1 MENLNKYLVSGYVVI
16 IFFIGILFY
25 LSKINSEYIVFTLIS
40 FLIIVSI
47 YFFYGMSLFKEKKE
61 IIISQ
66 VIEKKDSS
74 DDSEFFTNLSN
85 FSFSISNNIF
95 KEKIT
100 TKSKNQELQTVSD
113 NLNQMVDN
121 LSNSFSQMLDYFERF
136 QKNDFTVEIK
146 GNQTEELKTM
156 VDAINKLNVK
166 ISRMLLSSLKS
177 GTQFKKNADALRSN
191 MEHLSTNI
199 TTQATILEET
209 SASVEEITS
218 SVRNN
223 SIDVDKM
230 LKYSNELTIS
240 VKSGY
245 ESAKNSAEL
254 MDRINDKTKSIEEA
268 ISIIDQIAFQTNIL
282 SLNAAVEAA
291 TAGEA
296 GRGFAVVAAE
306 VRNLASR
313 SAEAAREIKLLVGSA
328 TQEANNGKNA
338 STEMIKEYDGL
349 NENIQ
354 KTKQIIENISASL
367 KEQERGIEQVN
378 VAIADLDSATQQNA
392 LKAQETREIANHND
406 QMATSMVVDT
416 NKTNFFGRDEFNK
429 SNK

>member
-1 MENLNKYLVSGYVVI
+1 MEKLNKYLVTGYVVT

-25 LSKINSEYIVFTLIS
+25 LSNINSKYILSV
-40 FLIIVSI
+40 LIIFLLVSSI
-47 YFFYGMSLFKEKKE
+47 LFFYGINLFKPKNDNFSLKEEEKN
-61 IIISQ
+61 
-66 VIEKKDSS
+66 
-74 DDSEFFTNLSN
+74 DDSEKEFFTEFTH
-85 FSFSISNNIF
+85 FSSEISKNIF
-95 KEKIT
+95 KDKIKI
-100 TKSKNQELQTVSD
+100 KSKNQEFQNIAD
-113 NLNQMVDN
+113 NLNKTVDN
-121 LSNSFSQMLDYFERF
+121 LSSSFEQMLHFFEKY

-146 GNQTEELKTM
+146 HNQSEELKTLM
-156 VDAINKLNVK
+156 DAINKLNVK

-177 GTQFKKNADALRSN
+177 GNMFKENADALRIN
-191 MEHLSTNI
+191 MEHLSNNI

-230 LKYSNELTIS
+230 LKYSNELTVS
-240 VKSGY
+240 VKSSY

-313 SAEAAREIKLLVGSA
+313 SAEAAKEIKSLVESA
-328 TQEANNGKNA
+328 TQETNNGKNA
-338 STEMIKEYDGL
+338 SYEMIREYDSL

-354 KTKQIIENISASL
+354 KTKQIIENISSSL

-378 VAIADLDSATQQNA
+378 VAIADLDKATQQNA
-392 LKAQETREIANHND
+392 LKAQETKEIANHND
-406 QMATSMVVDT
+406 QMATTMVVET
-416 NKTNFFGRDEFNK
+416 NKTNFFGRDEFNR
-429 SNK
+429 NKNS

>member
-16 IFFIGILFY
+16 TLFIGILFF

-61 IIISQ
+61 IIISKE
-66 VIEKKDSS
+66 IEKKDSS

-85 FSFSISNNIF
+85 FSSSISNNIF
-95 KEKIT
+95 KDKIT

-177 GTQFKKNADALRSN
+177 GTQFKKNADALRIN
-191 MEHLSTNI
+191 MEHLSGNI

-218 SVRNN
+218 NVKNN
-223 SIDVDKM
+223 NLDVDKM

-240 VKSGY
+240 VKNGY

-313 SAEAAREIKLLVGSA
+313 SAEAAKEIKLLVGSA

-338 STEMIKEYDGL
+338 STEMIKEYDVL

-354 KTKQIIENISASL
+354 KTKQIIENISSSL

-378 VAIADLDSATQQNA
+378 VAISDLDRATQQNA
-392 LKAQETREIANHND
+392 LKAQETKEIANHND
-406 QMATSMVVDT
+406 QMAITMVVDT
-416 NKTNFFGRDEFNK
+416 NKTNFFGRDEFNRN
-429 SNK
+429 NK